1 VVVKKRALSYNVGV
15 MSQNHDFHPTASI
28 DAKSQIGDHVKIGA
42 YVTIEEGVIIGD
54 NTTIL
59 HHAHIGKGTVLGKN
73 NRIHMGAVI
82 GHEAQHREAE
92 TIQSFLKIGDNNT
105 FREYTTIH
113 RGATKGAYTR
123 IGNDNYFMAFAH
135 VGHDCEIQNRVTVTN
150 AVLLGGHVLLEN
162 DCVLSGGSGV
172 HQFCRIG
179 SYAMIGGM
187 ATITKDVPPFMLVDD
202 SGLLIGSMN
211 IIGLRRAGVAESV
224 KREIKNAYKLLY
236 LSGLNT
242 AQALDEIIQKCHSEE
257 ISHLVEFIK
266 NSKRGILP
274 HRHKKPIFPIISSI
288 IPGSV

>member
-1 VVVKKRALSYNVGV
+1 
-15 MSQNHDFHPTASI
+15 MSQNHDFHPTALI
-28 DAKSQIGDHVKIGA
+28 DPKSQIGDHVKIGA
-42 YVTIEEGVIIGD
+42 YATIEEGVIIGD

-59 HHAHIGKGTVLGKN
+59 HHAHIGKGTRIGKN
-73 NRIHMGAVI
+73 NYIHMGAVI
-82 GHEAQHREAE
+82 GHEAQHREAAL
-92 TIQSFLKIGDNNT
+92 TDSFLKIGDNNT

-113 RGATKGAYTR
+113 RGATKGSSTR
-123 IGNDNYFMAFAH
+123 IGDDNYFMAFAH

-150 AVLLGGHVLLEN
+150 AVLLGGHVLLED

-187 ATITKDVPPFMLVDD
+187 ASITKDVPPYMLVDD
-202 SGLLIGSMN
+202 SDMLIGSMN
-211 IIGLRRAGVAESV
+211 IVGLRRAGVAESA

-242 AQALDEIIQKCHSEE
+242 AQALDAIIQKCHSQE
-257 ISHLVEFIK
+257 ISHLVEFIR

-274 HRHKKPIFPIISSI
+274 HRHKKSIFPIISSI